1 MTEMWQLPF
10 MQFAALACVLLAF
23 VLAPLGREVI
33 ARRIVF
39 VDLALAQL
47 SALGAVIG
55 STVGWDPIASS
66 VIVTLAGAA
75 LLVLPA
81 ETDLPQEALMGLV
94 YAVASAAAVLIL
106 AKSPHGDADLL
117 HILFGNILA
126 VTPRQLWLLA
136 GLATAVAAFS
146 RYRRMRA
153 VAGRGVT
160 LVFYLLLA
168 VSIASAMK
176 SAGVLVVF
184 TYLVAPGLTIQLL
197 GLSRAG
203 GVVSVVSAAACGVA
217 GLVASYAW
225 DLPSGSAIVAAFGAW
240 LVLAAAAAR
249 IFRMR
254 AQMAKGDLTER
265 RDAV

>member
-1 MTEMWQLPF
+1 
-10 MQFAALACVLLAF
+10 
-23 VLAPLGREVI
+23 
-33 ARRIVF
+33 
-39 VDLALAQL
+39 
-47 SALGAVIG
+47 
-55 STVGWDPIASS
+55 
-66 VIVTLAGAA
+66 
-75 LLVLPA
+75 
-81 ETDLPQEALMGLV
+81 
-94 YAVASAAAVLIL
+94 
-106 AKSPHGDADLL
+106 
-117 HILFGNILA
+117 
-126 VTPRQLWLLA
+126 LWLLA
-136 GLATAVAAFS
+136 GLAVAVAAFS
-146 RYRRMRA
+146 RSRRTRA
-153 VAGRGVT
+153 ASGRGAT

-168 VSIASAMK
+168 VSIALAMK

-184 TYLVAPGLTIQLL
+184 TYLVAPGLAIQLL

-254 AQMAKGDLTER
+254 ARIAKGDLTER

>member
-1 MTEMWQLPF
+1 MIEMLDLPF
-10 MQFAALACVLLAF
+10 MRQAALACVLLAF

-55 STVGWDPIASS
+55 STVEWDPIASS
-66 VIVTLAGAA
+66 VLVTLAGAA

-136 GLATAVAAFS
+136 GLAAAVAAFS
-146 RYRRMRA
+146 RYRRTRA
-153 VAGRGVT
+153 ASGRGAT

-168 VSIASAMK
+168 VSIALAMK

-184 TYLVAPGLTIQLL
+184 TYLVAPGLAIQLL

-225 DLPSGSAIVAAFGAW
+225 DLPSGSAIVAAFGVW

-249 IFRMR
+249 MFRMPAR
-254 AQMAKGDLTER
+254 MAKGDLTER

>member
-1 MTEMWQLPF
+1 VR
-10 MQFAALACVLLAF
+10 AAGVRSGAA
-23 VLAPLGREVI
+23 RQKVI

-55 STVGWDPIASS
+55 STMGWDPIASS

-136 GLATAVAAFS
+136 GLAAAVAAFS
-146 RYRRMRA
+146 RYRRTRA
-153 VAGRGVT
+153 AVGRGAT

-176 SAGVLVVF
+176 SGRAGRVHVPRGPGARDPTAGPVAGRRGRRRVQRRRVRRGRPYRLLRVGPPVRLGDRRGVRCVAGVGF
-184 TYLVAPGLTIQLL
+184 SRRGDIPG
-197 GLSRAG
+197 AG
-203 GVVSVVSAAACGVA
+203 PNGEGRS
-217 GLVASYAW
+217 
-225 DLPSGSAIVAAFGAW
+225 DGA
-240 LVLAAAAAR
+240 
-249 IFRMR
+249 
-254 AQMAKGDLTER
+254 
-265 RDAV
+265 